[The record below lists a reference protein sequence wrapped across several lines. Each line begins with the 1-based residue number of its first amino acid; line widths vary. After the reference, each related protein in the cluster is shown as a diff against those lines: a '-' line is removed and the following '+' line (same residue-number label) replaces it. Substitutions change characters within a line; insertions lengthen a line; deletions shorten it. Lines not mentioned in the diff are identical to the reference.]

1 MSDARKNPAALTF
14 TGGVTGSYDGSIA
27 KSVYIPTSL
36 PASDVSDWAKQPNK
50 PSYIKSEVGLSNV
63 DNTSDKDKPISDAT
77 KKALDGKEPVF
88 SKNTA
93 FNKAFGNTAGTVC
106 QGNDSRLSDERTP
119 KLHNH
124 SRSDITDFPTSLP
137 ASDVYDWAKAVVKPI
152 YEYGE
157 ITGNPPFSNL
167 NLLDN
172 GDFQVWQRGNSFD
185 ITERRKYTADRW
197 VAYMN
202 PEEGYVPY
210 TVVNSS
216 RRLKI
221 VSATGGSRF
230 LVYQHKELNNSII
243 RKILGKKLTLSV
255 KMISGNAQEITTSA
269 TVLYNSS
276 DKTSVLLARKAHMIS
291 ANEYKI
297 MSMTFDIS
305 GDIDFDD
312 VKSLQ
317 IIIASAGISSDVY
330 IDYAKLELGE
340 MATPFVPRPYAEEL
354 MLCQRY
360 YQMIRFGFT
369 GYSDNINLANISTI
383 YLKAS
388 MRIKPTIT
396 TVNSGSDTNIK
407 NISYTYSDSGTIQ
420 VSASSDA
427 TGIIRTYDKMITL
440 DAEIY

>member
-1 MSDARKNPAALTF
+1 
-14 TGGVTGSYDGSIA
+14 
-27 KSVYIPTSL
+27 
-36 PASDVSDWAKQPNK
+36 
-50 PSYIKSEVGLSNV
+50 
-63 DNTSDKDKPISDAT
+63 
-77 KKALDGKEPVF
+77 LDGKEPVF
-88 SKNTA
+88 SKNSA

-157 ITGNPPFSNL
+157 ITGNPPFSNP

-297 MSMTFDIS
+297 MSMTFDIA

-340 MATPFVPRPYAEEL
+340 IATPDVPRTYAEER
-354 MLCQRY
+354 MICKRFGRY
-360 YQMIRFGFT
+360 ICVDFTMNAASNSFSNMMSIPVDMRIAPTLTLSAEGSLTTNITSERITYTSYIDRILFSFTASVSGMIRVYGRK
-369 GYSDNINLANISTI
+369 YWA
-383 YLKAS
+383 
-388 MRIKPTIT
+388 
-396 TVNSGSDTNIK
+396 
-407 NISYTYSDSGTIQ
+407 
-420 VSASSDA
+420 
-427 TGIIRTYDKMITL
+427 